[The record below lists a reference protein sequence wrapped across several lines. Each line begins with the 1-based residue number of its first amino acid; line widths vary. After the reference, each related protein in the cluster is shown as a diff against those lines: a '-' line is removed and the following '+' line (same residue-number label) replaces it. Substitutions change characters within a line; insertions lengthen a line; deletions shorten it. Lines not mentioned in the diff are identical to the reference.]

1 MIFRASLL
9 ALALGSNAFAQD
21 DIEVQ
26 SLDALDPM
34 EVGLPGAIFDM
45 TLWDG
50 TSAMLARTALSQ
62 LPASDGE
69 GYRSRALAEMARAIL
84 VSGGYPPSGAR
95 GETDLSALRADRLL
109 AAGGAF
115 DGFDL
120 LERTPNL
127 NRSPELA
134 RLHADLGFATENIER
149 ACYTARS
156 LLDGRDSAYWVRV
169 RALCMAA
176 EGQSSAAELTAELA
190 DSIEPDP
197 DYNRMFFAFT
207 LGQMIEDEM
216 PTLDGAVD
224 LALYRFTAADQTAE
238 PAFADGTPAWLI
250 NAVSP
255 PRLPNFLQTDDPQ
268 AELARAMEL
277 EGHERRIA
285 LISVLATPGDNA
297 AAATALNT
305 LMSDED
311 NLLDGMRYYGQDV
324 SSIQIDADTLAFA
337 ERFAFA
343 AILAGDA
350 RTARRWLRGMV
361 DGPTT
366 PDVGPT
372 EVDATEASVKPA
384 GSEDVPPAN
393 DAPEWVPAG
402 ADEIVAVQ
410 LAMALVDDRID
421 VASVEALLAAYL
433 ERHGDAVLA
442 DVIALQ
448 RLGAPAVENL
458 RGRLA
463 GREPETV
470 SPYVLAMEEA
480 AAVGARAEAGLFA
493 VAALNASED
502 VDTMARV
509 APVLDELGLRSAM
522 LELLLE
528 RLIQRSS

>member
-62 LPASDGE
+62 LPASEGT

-95 GETDLSALRADRLL
+95 GETDLAALRADRLL

-127 NRSPELA
+127 NRSAALA
-134 RLHADLGFATENIER
+134 RMHADLGFATENIER

-190 DSIEPDP
+190 DSIEPDA

-207 LGQMIEDEM
+207 LGQTIDADM
-216 PTLDGAVD
+216 PTLDSAVD
-224 LALYRFTAADQTAE
+224 LALYRFTAADQTAG
-238 PAFADGTPAWLI
+238 PSFADGAPDWLV

-268 AELARAMEL
+268 AELARALEL
-277 EGHERRIA
+277 QGHERRIA

-311 NLLDGMRYYGQDV
+311 NLLDGMRFYGQDV
-324 SSIQIDADTLAFA
+324 SSIQIDAQTLAFA

-361 DGPTT
+361 DGPEMPQT
-366 PDVGPT
+366 DM
-372 EVDATEASVKPA
+372 TEASVKPA
-384 GSEDVPPAN
+384 GE
-393 DAPEWVPAG
+393 DAPELTGATADWAPAG

-410 LAMALVDDRID
+410 LAMALVDDRIET
-421 VASVEALLAAYL
+421 ASMEALLAAYL

-448 RLGAPAVENL
+448 RLGAPTVENL

-463 GREPETV
+463 GREPDTV

-509 APVLDELGLRSAM
+509 APVLNALGLRSAM

>member
-50 TSAMLARTALSQ
+50 TPAMLARTALSQ
-62 LPASDGE
+62 LPASE
-69 GYRSRALAEMARAIL
+69 SAGYRSRALAEMARAIL

-95 GETDLSALRADRLL
+95 GETDLAALRADRLL

-127 NRSPELA
+127 NRSPALA

-149 ACYTARS
+149 ACYTARA
-156 LLDGRDSAYWVRV
+156 LIDGRDSAYWVRV

-190 DSIEPDP
+190 DSIAPDP

-216 PTLDGAVD
+216 PVVDSAVD
-224 LALYRFTAADQTAE
+224 LALHRLTAADQTADV
-238 PAFADGTPAWLI
+238 PFADGTPAWLV
-250 NAVSP
+250 NAVSG
-255 PRLPNFLQTDDPQ
+255 PRLPNFLQTEDPQ
-268 AELARAMEL
+268 AELTRAEAL
-277 EGHERRIA
+277 EGYERRIA

-297 AAATALNT
+297 AAASALNM
-305 LMSDED
+305 LMTDED
-311 NLLDGMRYYGQDV
+311 NLLDGMRFYGQDV
-324 SSIQIDADTLAFA
+324 SSIQIDAETLAYA

-361 DGPTT
+361 DGPEMPEPAVMETSGKPT
-366 PDVGPT
+366 EEDTAQPDVET
-372 EVDATEASVKPA
+372 
-384 GSEDVPPAN
+384 
-393 DAPEWVPAG
+393 PEWQPAG

-410 LAMALVDDRID
+410 LAMALVDDRIE
-421 VASVEALLAAYL
+421 VASMEALLAAYL

-509 APVLDELGLRSAM
+509 APVLNALGLRSAM

>member
-9 ALALGSNAFAQD
+9 VLALGSNAFAQD

-50 TSAMLARTALSQ
+50 TTAMLARTALSQ
-62 LPASDGE
+62 LPAADSE
-69 GYRSRALAEMARAIL
+69 GYASRALAEMSRAIL

-95 GETDLSALRADRLL
+95 GETSLAALRADRLL
-109 AAGGAF
+109 AAGGAY

-134 RLHADLGFATENIER
+134 RLHTDLGFATDNVER
-149 ACYTARS
+149 ACYTARA
-156 LLDGRDSAYWVRV
+156 LLDERDSAYWVRV

-176 EGQSSAAELTAELA
+176 EGQNSAAELTAELA
-190 DSIEPDP
+190 DTIEPDP

-216 PTLDGAVD
+216 PAVD
-224 LALYRFTAADQTAE
+224 SAVDMALYRVTAADQSAGVPFAE
-238 PAFADGTPAWLI
+238 GTPVWLV
-250 NAVSP
+250 NAVGE

-268 AELARAMEL
+268 AELARAETL
-277 EGHERRIA
+277 DGHQRRIA

-297 AAATALNT
+297 AAATALNL
-305 LMSDED
+305 LMTDEAD
-311 NLLDGMRYYGQDV
+311 PLDGLRLYGSDV
-324 SSIQIDADTLAFA
+324 SSIQVDADTLVHA
-337 ERFAFA
+337 ERFAMA
-343 AILAGDA
+343 AVLAGDI
-350 RTARRWLRGMV
+350 RTARRWLNGMV
-361 DGPTT
+361 DGPPAPDMMPGELPGK
-366 PDVGPT
+366 PDVAG
-372 EVDATEASVKPA
+372 EVLEGAEVASEWTPA
-384 GSEDVPPAN
+384 S
-393 DAPEWVPAG
+393 
-402 ADEIVAVQ
+402 ADQIVAVQ
-410 LAMALVDDRID
+410 LAMALAEDR
-421 VASVEALLAAYL
+421 VETPSMEALLAAYL
-433 ERHGDAVLA
+433 ERHGDTVLA

-493 VAALNASED
+493 VAALNASQD
-502 VDTMARV
+502 VDTMART
-509 APVLDELGLRSAM
+509 APVLNELGLRRAM
-522 LELLLE
+522 LELVLE

>member
-9 ALALGSNAFAQD
+9 ALALGSNALAQD

-62 LPASDGE
+62 LPAADSA
-69 GYRSRALAEMARAIL
+69 GYSSRALAEMARAIL

-95 GETDLSALRADRLL
+95 GETSLAALRANRLL
-109 AAGGAF
+109 AAGGAH

-134 RLHADLGFATENIER
+134 RLHTDLGFATDNVER
-149 ACYTARS
+149 ACYTARA
-156 LLDGRDSAYWVRV
+156 LLDERDSVYWVRV

-197 DYNRMFFAFT
+197 DFNRMFFAFT
-207 LGQMIEDEM
+207 LGQMIEDDL
-216 PTLDGAVD
+216 PPLDSAVD
-224 LALYRFTAADQTAE
+224 MALYRVTAADQTGEVVFAE
-238 PAFADGTPAWLI
+238 NTPAWLV
-250 NAVSP
+250 NAVGE

-268 AELARAMEL
+268 AELARAQTL
-277 EGHERRIA
+277 DGHERRIA
-285 LISVLATPGDNA
+285 LISILASPGDNA
-297 AAATALNT
+297 SAASALGM
-305 LMSDED
+305 LMSDEPD
-311 NLLDGMRYYGQDV
+311 LLDGMRFYGSDV
-324 SSIQIDADTLAFA
+324 SSIQVDADTLVHA
-337 ERFAFA
+337 ERFAMA
-343 AILAGDA
+343 AILAGDI
-350 RTARRWLRGMV
+350 RTARRWLNGMV
-361 DGPTT
+361 DGPPVAELMPGAITDK
-366 PDVGPT
+366 P
-372 EVDATEASVKPA
+372 DATAEPVATP
-384 GSEDVPPAN
+384 G
-393 DAPEWVPAG
+393 DAPEWTPAS

-410 LAMALVDDRID
+410 LAMVLAEDRIETP
-421 VASVEALLAAYL
+421 SMEALLAAYL

-442 DVIALQ
+442 DIIALQ

-463 GREPETV
+463 GRDPETV

-493 VAALNASED
+493 VAALNVSQD
-502 VDTMARV
+502 VDTMART
-509 APVLDELGLRSAM
+509 APVLDELGLRRAM